1 MDTYVPNFDE
11 YGATS
16 NIQLMEDRQS
26 NTDDHQQSAISDTNR
41 NTVPAACIACRTKH
55 LKCDGKM
62 PCSRCATSGLS
73 AVSCT
78 YVRSRRGYKGPRRN
92 TKQVP
97 AATSKSRSEDW
108 PMGLTRN
115 T

>member
-1 MDTYVPNFDE
+1 MDPYAPNLDE
-11 YGATS
+11 FNSTS
-16 NIQLMEDRQS
+16 NMQLVEGLPTDR
-26 NTDDHQQSAISDTNR
+26 DDNQQPAVSDANR

-73 AVSCT
+73 AISCT

-92 TKQVP
+92 PKRVP
-97 AATSKSRSEDW
+97 EEPSKSHSASW
-108 PMGLTRN
+108 PVALTPR
-115 T
+115 

>member
-1 MDTYVPNFDE
+1 MDPFVPNLDE
-11 YGATS
+11 YSSTNNSMLLVEGRLA
-16 NIQLMEDRQS
+16 DR
-26 NTDDHQQSAISDTNR
+26 DDGQQSAKSDANR

-55 LKCDGKM
+55 LKCDGKV

-97 AATSKSRSEDW
+97 EAPSKSHKACRLVA
-108 PMGLTRN
+108 LTPC
-115 T
+115 